1 MPPGGDKMNWRK
13 KEIFLKIIKRE
24 GCGFVPCRVLIN
36 GKIWDENAEYFEE
49 IKNKCKNVEIGI
61 GRDPE
66 REKEN
71 FKEDNWGCL
80 WHYPGNYLDGQVI
93 KHPLESWENFNS
105 YNPPDPLKNRN
116 WEEEKKRIEKEKKEG
131 LISGAGVE
139 HGFFYLRL
147 TYLRGFENLM
157 IDIGM
162 KEPKLKKLIEILTE
176 YWKVVI
182 KKLVEFEPDIIYF
195 ADDLGHQNSLPMR
208 PEIWREL
215 IKPSYKEIFSI
226 CRRKNIEVYLHTDG
240 YIVDIIPD
248 LIESGVTVLNLQDL
262 VNGLD
267 NIEKQVKD
275 KVAIDL
281 DIDRQKITVF
291 GKPDDIDSHI
301 KNCIEKLG
309 SKYGGLLL
317 IYGAYPGTPAENIG
331 SVIKSMEKYCKLW
344 C

>member
-1 MPPGGDKMNWRK
+1 MPPRGDKMNWRK
-13 KEIFLKIIKRE
+13 REIFLKIIKRG
-24 GCGFVPCRVLIN
+24 GCGFVPCRVVIN
-36 GKIWDENAEYFEE
+36 GKIWDENAEYFEN
-49 IKNKCKNVEIGI
+49 IKRKCKNVEIGI

-71 FKEDNWGCL
+71 FKEDGWGCL
-80 WHYPGNYLDGQVI
+80 WHYPGNYLDGQVV

-116 WEEEKKRIEKEKKEG
+116 WEEEKKRIEKGKKEG
-131 LISGAGVE
+131 LISGAGIE

-157 IDIGM
+157 IDIGVN
-162 KEPKLKKLIEILTE
+162 EPKLRKLIEILTE

-195 ADDLGHQNSLPMR
+195 ADDLGHQNSLPMK
-208 PEIWREL
+208 PEVWREL

-248 LIESGVTVLNLQDL
+248 LIETGVTVLNLQDL

-267 NIEKQVKD
+267 NIEKLTKG

-291 GKPDDIDSHI
+291 GKPDDIDLHI
-301 KNCIEKLG
+301 KKCIEKLG
-309 SKYGGLLL
+309 SKDGGLLL